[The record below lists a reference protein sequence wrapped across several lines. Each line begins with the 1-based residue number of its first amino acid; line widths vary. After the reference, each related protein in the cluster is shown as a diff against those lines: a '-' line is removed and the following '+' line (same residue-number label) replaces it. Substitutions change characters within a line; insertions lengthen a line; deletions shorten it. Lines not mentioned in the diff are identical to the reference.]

1 MYFLERL
8 DNTLKRIKGQTA
20 NIITL
25 LNLALGV
32 LGIYF
37 VVISELKLSFF
48 AIFIASFV
56 DRFDGLVARKW
67 HIESE
72 LGKQLDSLSDLISFG
87 VAPAF
92 LIYQTSLHE
101 FGLPGILFMTLYII
115 CGAIRL
121 ARFNIIEFSGHYV
134 GVPITVAGCVL
145 ALSYLVRDFIP
156 AFFFMFLILVL
167 SFLMISTL
175 QVKKR

>member
-1 MYFLERL
+1 MFLLERL

-20 NIITL
+20 NIITII
-25 LNLALGV
+25 NLALGV

-37 VVISELKLSFF
+37 VVVSELQLSFF

-56 DRFDGLVARKW
+56 DRFDGLIARKLQ
-67 HIESE
+67 IESE

-92 LIYQTSLHE
+92 LVYQSSLHE
-101 FGLPGILFMTLYII
+101 FGLPGILFIIIYII

-121 ARFNIIEFSGHYV
+121 ARFNINEFSGSYV
-134 GVPITVAGCVL
+134 GVPITVAGCLL
-145 ALSYLVRDFIP
+145 ALSYLLKGMIP
-156 AFFFMFLILVL
+156 AYFFMFLILIL
-167 SFLMISTL
+167 SFLMISTI

>member
-1 MYFLERL
+1 MYLMERL
-8 DNTLKRIKGQTA
+8 DQTLKRIKGHTA
-20 NIITL
+20 NIITVV
-25 LNLALGV
+25 NLALGV

-37 VVISELKLSFF
+37 VVVSELKLSFF

-56 DRFDGLVARKW
+56 DRFDGLIARKMQ
-67 HIESE
+67 IESE

-92 LIYQTSLHE
+92 LVYQSSLHE
-101 FGLPGILFMTLYII
+101 FGFPGVLFIIIYII

-121 ARFNIIEFSGHYV
+121 ARFNIHEFSGHYI
-134 GVPITVAGCVL
+134 GVPITVAGCLL
-145 ALSYLVRDFIP
+145 ALSYLLNGIIP
-156 AFFFMFLILVL
+156 GYLFMFLILIL
-167 SFLMISTL
+167 SFLMISTI